1 MNSINFI
8 VICLPHSTFT
18 LNVIIS
24 TMNGHA
30 GQLSYAGLINF
41 GKIDQ
46 VSYNYFEIP
55 IYILLG
61 VGGGMIGAL
70 FNYINYKLTIFRMR
84 YIRARLTKVMEALF
98 VCILTAMIGYAMIL
112 NTNDCHSIDR
122 IKPNNFI
129 KYPVR
134 LHCPSG
140 HFSSMGSLFI
150 NTPETVLINMLHV
163 DADMYSMSLL
173 LFFFW
178 VYFALAVVTYGL
190 SISSGLFIPALL
202 IGATYGR
209 LVAIV
214 LFDLLKGNAYSDDI
228 EFDLFVTKFALLGAA
243 SVLGGTV
250 RMTLSL
256 TVILIETTGN
266 LTVGLPLMIC
276 LIFAKWIGDSFN
288 EGTYTRFD
296 NV

>member
-1 MNSINFI
+1 
-8 VICLPHSTFT
+8 
-18 LNVIIS
+18 
-24 TMNGHA
+24 MNGHA
-30 GQLSYAGLINF
+30 GQMSYAGLINF
-41 GKIDQ
+41 GKIDDI
-46 VSYNYFEIP
+46 SYNFFEIP
-55 IYILLG
+55 VYILMG
-61 VGGGMIGAL
+61 VGGGIIGAL
-70 FNYINYKLTIFRMR
+70 FNYINYNLTVFRMR
-84 YIRARLTKVMEALF
+84 FIKARTAKVMEALF
-98 VCILTAMIGYAMIL
+98 ICLLTALIGYVMIL
-112 NTNDCHSIDR
+112 CSAECHPINR

-140 HFSSMGSLFI
+140 QFSTMGSLFI

-163 DADMYSMSLL
+163 EATMYSVPLLL
-173 LFFFW
+173 LF
-178 VYFALAVVTYGL
+178 VCMYFALAVVTYGL
-190 SISSGLFIPALL
+190 SISSGLFIPSLL

-209 LVAIV
+209 LIAIL
-214 LFDLLKGNAYSDDI
+214 LFDLLKGHAYTQDVELDS
-228 EFDLFVTKFALLGAA
+228 FVTKFALIGAA

-288 EGTYTRFD
+288 EGKFD
-296 NV
+296 CHSFLVVFDQDNLNLTF